1 MLEDKVRQVFS
12 DMVVLKDP
20 KRSEFFSN
28 LSMPSYMRDWL
39 ESRAAWLTVEFNK
52 TYVPTVGDAYADG
65 RLNICDVTAIQ
76 LYLVDRAPEKF
87 DAKAAD
93 YDKNG
98 SVTVDDATKLQLRLA
113 NY

>member
-39 ESRAAWLTVEFNK
+39 VMKFSDNQGNIDFDSTLSYIKKFIPDR
-52 TYVPTVGDAYADG
+52 DAFQVIKY
-65 RLNICDVTAIQ
+65 RLMQGSTEKLLARVRLDVN
-76 LYLVDRAPEKF
+76 LKKV
-87 DAKAAD
+87 
-93 YDKNG
+93 
-98 SVTVDDATKLQLRLA
+98 
-113 NY
+113 

>member
-39 ESRAAWLTVEFNK
+39 VMKFSDNQGNIDFDSTLSYIKKFIPK
-52 TYVPTVGDAYADG
+52 TIIFFFLFFFYI
-65 RLNICDVTAIQ
+65 N
-76 LYLVDRAPEKF
+76 
-87 DAKAAD
+87 
-93 YDKNG
+93 
-98 SVTVDDATKLQLRLA
+98 
-113 NY
+113 